1 MPYGGDIME
10 DNIESPGR
18 RRMASLSRLADRVS
32 VLVLR
37 EDYPEIDV
45 VIAVENLR
53 QTALEMFPGTDRLF
67 EMIYLSRFRRL
78 WNQFRGGEHPPF

>member
-1 MPYGGDIME
+1 MMRHS
-10 DNIESPGR
+10 ESPGR
-18 RRMASLSRLADRVS
+18 LKMARLARLADRVS

-53 QTALEMFPGTDRLF
+53 ETASEMFPGTERLF

-78 WNQFRGGEHPPF
+78 WRQFRGGGEAPF

>member
-1 MPYGGDIME
+1 MANPLEY
-10 DNIESPGR
+10 PGR
-18 RRMASLSRLADRVS
+18 QKMARLARLADRVS

-53 QTALEMFPGTDRLF
+53 QTAAEMFPGRQELF
-67 EMIYLSRFRRL
+67 EMIYASRFRRL
-78 WNQFRGGEHPPF
+78 WTQFRGGAAPF